1 MHLTRAPL
9 AAGAAAFKNPLMRKA
24 QPSMA
29 GDADR
34 PLAMGAHRTAA
45 RLPPSWFRE
54 RDADELA
61 REAAQLARMQQLERD
76 AIAAGYNVR
85 PIKR

>member
-1 MHLTRAPL
+1 MYDGTGESSEQIGRRT
-9 AAGAAAFKNPLMRKA
+9 MT
-24 QPSMA
+24 MA

-34 PLAMGAHRTAA
+34 PLAAGARRTAA

-61 REAAQLARMQQLERD
+61 READQLARMQQLERD
-76 AIAAGYNVR
+76 AIAVGYTVR
-85 PIKR
+85 LRRA

>member
-1 MHLTRAPL
+1 MT
-9 AAGAAAFKNPLMRKA
+9 
-24 QPSMA
+24 MA

-34 PLAMGAHRTAA
+34 PLGLSLPQPTAA

-85 PIKR
+85 LRHA